1 LAGRVTSVSQR
12 NIKLIADLVKVKVLV
27 KDIEGKVLGGYDEN
41 IYEAIKSLISSSIY
55 WKEKIL
61 WHFAYKQAEL

>member
-41 IYEAIKSLISSSIY
+41 IYEAI
-55 WKEKIL
+55 
-61 WHFAYKQAEL
+61 